1 MRARHL
7 LPTVAAALLVLIGAA
22 GCSASAPTAS
32 APACPT
38 AVRVVGPSM
47 EDLQRAVDAAAPG
60 DALRLADTTYSG
72 RLVISASGSV
82 AAPIVLCGSP
92 QARIDGGDATTGYA
106 LHVDSASHWRISGF
120 AVTGA
125 SKGIVADA
133 ASDIVFDRL
142 VVEDIGEEGIHLR
155 AGTTDSTVSNST
167 VRRTGTVTP
176 EYGEGLYVGSAESN
190 WCRYTGCEPDRSDRN
205 RLIGNTVS
213 DTTAE
218 AIDIKEG
225 SSDGVVD
232 ANTLT
237 LSATAVVDSAVDVK
251 GNDWRVVDNRVT
263 STGIGIQVQ
272 QVSDGW
278 GQRALIE
285 GNTIDAAAEAYAI
298 DVVGAARTQGAVIRC
313 DNRTAGGAAVRASL
327 ACTP

>member
-1 MRARHL
+1 MRARHIPL
-7 LPTVAAALLVLIGAA
+7 ALAATLLVLTGAA
-22 GCSASAPTAS
+22 GCVPPAAPVSAPS
-32 APACPT
+32 CPT
-38 AVRVVGPSM
+38 GARVVGSSI

-60 DALRLADTTYSG
+60 DVLRLADTTYAG
-72 RLVISASGSV
+72 RLVVSASGSD
-82 AAPIVLCGSP
+82 AAPIVLCGSA

-106 LHVDSASHWRISGF
+106 LHVDGAAHWRIAGF
-120 AVTGA
+120 AITGA

-155 AGTTDSTVSNST
+155 SGTTDSTVSNSS
-167 VRRTGTVTP
+167 VRRTGIVTA
-176 EYGEGLYVGSAESN
+176 EYGEGIYVGSAESN

-205 RLIGNTVS
+205 RLVGNTVS

-225 SSDGVVD
+225 SSGGVAE

-237 LSATAVVDSAVDVK
+237 LSDVAVVDSAVDVK
-251 GNDWRVVDNRVT
+251 GNDWRIAGNRVT
-263 STGIGIQVQ
+263 SAGIGIEVQ
-272 QVSDGW
+272 QVADGW
-278 GQRALIE
+278 GGRAVIE
-285 GNTIDAAAEAYAI
+285 GNTIDAAIDAYAI
-298 DVVGAARTQGAVIRC
+298 DVAGAARTQGSVIRC
-313 DNRTAGGAAVRASL
+313 DNRTASGAEVRASL